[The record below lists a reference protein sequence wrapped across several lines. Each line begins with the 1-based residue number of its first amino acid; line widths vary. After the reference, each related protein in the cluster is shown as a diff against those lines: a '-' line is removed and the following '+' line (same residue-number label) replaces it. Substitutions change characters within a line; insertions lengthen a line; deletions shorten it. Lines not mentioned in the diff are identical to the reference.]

1 MSDATGPCARPFCAL
16 PGAYRLEFG
25 KPGGYTL
32 AGKEYADP
40 TFTPTVCAFSYA
52 HGGPKILHLN
62 TATYG
67 DEIYQTCKFLRTH
80 VLKRFPLPRIG
91 WDWELRCWSAFDSLL
106 GFADIVRGCMFLKNK
121 PVNISHPV

>member
-1 MSDATGPCARPFCAL
+1 MLPAL
-16 PGAYRLEFG
+16 APELSAHFQGRIASNRGE
-25 KPGGYTL
+25 PGGYTP

-40 TFTPTVCAFSYA
+40 TFSPTVCAFSYA

-67 DEIYQTCKFLRTH
+67 DRIYETCKFLRTH

-91 WDWELRCWSAFDSLL
+91 
-106 GFADIVRGCMFLKNK
+106 
-121 PVNISHPV
+121 